1 MRIEKTVM
9 EPEGLYP
16 NVDFYAAS
24 VYSALGIPTDLFT
37 PLFAAARMA
46 GWTAHIREQYADN
59 RLIRPDSEYVG
70 PEPRSWQPLES
81 RG

>member
-1 MRIEKTVM
+1 
-9 EPEGLYP
+9 
-16 NVDFYAAS
+16 
-24 VYSALGIPTDLFT
+24 
-37 PLFAAARMA
+37 MA

-70 PEPRSWQPLES
+70 PPPRDWRPIEH

>member
-1 MRIEKTVM
+1 
-9 EPEGLYP
+9 
-16 NVDFYAAS
+16 
-24 VYSALGIPTDLFT
+24 
-37 PLFAAARMA
+37 MA

-70 PEPRSWQPLES
+70 PAPRPWQPLEA

>member
-1 MRIEKTVM
+1 
-9 EPEGLYP
+9 
-16 NVDFYAAS
+16 
-24 VYSALGIPTDLFT
+24 
-37 PLFAAARMA
+37 MA

-70 PEPRSWQPLES
+70 PGPRPWTPLED